1 MKNKEDK
8 DSLIAQAAMQEFSK
22 FGLRKTTMQ
31 DVAKAADISRQ
42 TLYNRVPNKDEL
54 LRLVANHYFSDNIQR
69 CQAALAHTGQLEDA
83 LDILVEH
90 FVIEPW
96 RTIRAMPEAEE
107 FELAST
113 GIIAEQVKL
122 AVQQKASI
130 IRDVMLRT
138 VSAPAMSEQ
147 LAENLAQ
154 LFCATA
160 AGIKSA
166 ADSEADLLSLCETM
180 KVTLIKTVAGRAAA
194 A

>member
-1 MKNKEDK
+1 
-8 DSLIAQAAMQEFSK
+8 
-22 FGLRKTTMQ
+22 
-31 DVAKAADISRQ
+31 
-42 TLYNRVPNKDEL
+42 
-54 LRLVANHYFSDNIQR
+54 
-69 CQAALAHTGQLEDA
+69 
-83 LDILVEH
+83 
-90 FVIEPW
+90 
-96 RTIRAMPEAEE
+96 
-107 FELAST
+107 
-113 GIIAEQVKL
+113 
-122 AVQQKASI
+122 
-130 IRDVMLRT
+130 MLRT